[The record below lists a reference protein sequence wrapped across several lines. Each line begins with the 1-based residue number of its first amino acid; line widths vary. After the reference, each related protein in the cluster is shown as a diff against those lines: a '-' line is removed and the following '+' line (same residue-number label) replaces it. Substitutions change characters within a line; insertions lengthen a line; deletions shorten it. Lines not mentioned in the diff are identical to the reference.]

1 MMKTTEDRASEKL
14 SERSSKSNKRAQALK
29 GILEKQGI
37 EAIPEDPI
45 GESIE
50 ITGPSTSSRI
60 VTFGTDTETIHKSAS
75 SKASLAQSTAQS
87 TAQSITQSTAQST
100 AQSITQ
106 SIGLFNRLIDEE
118 LGRAA
123 TGLGIDKGELKAWVD
138 LQIEVPAKA
147 ILVLLRSMQSLHL
160 DPLCEEIGFT
170 QFEDGQWQVLITIEG
185 CSKLLN
191 QHPQFNGLVFNQAD
205 TLLDGVPEWIE
216 CSIYRKD
223 REVPTTVREY
233 LTEVRGENTI
243 WQKMPRR
250 MLRHRALQQCV
261 RLAIA

>member
-1 MMKTTEDRASEKL
+1 MKTTVDKLSEKL
-14 SERSSKSNKRAQALK
+14 SERSSKPNKRAQALK
-29 GILEKQGI
+29 GILERQGI

-45 GESIE
+45 KVDIE
-50 ITGPSTSSRI
+50 AANPTGTSRI
-60 VTFGTDTETIHKSAS
+60 VTFGTDTKKAHKSAS
-75 SKASLAQSTAQS
+75 SAASLAQS
-87 TAQSITQSTAQST
+87 TAQSITQSTAQS
-100 AQSITQ
+100 ITQ
-106 SIGLFNRLIDEE
+106 SIGLFSRLIDEE

-123 TGLGIDKGELKAWVD
+123 AGLGMDKAELKAWVD
-138 LQIEVPAKA
+138 LQLQVPAKA

-205 TLLDGVPEWIE
+205 TLIDGVPEWIE
-216 CSIYRKD
+216 CTIHRKD

-233 LTEVRGENTI
+233 LTEVRGETSI

>member
-1 MMKTTEDRASEKL
+1 MKATVDRS
-14 SERSSKSNKRAQALK
+14 SERSSKSNKRSQALK

-37 EAIPEDPI
+37 EHIPEDPI
-45 GESIE
+45 KKAIE
-50 ITGPSTSSRI
+50 IANPSSDLRI
-60 VTFGTDTETIHKSAS
+60 VTFGAEVINP
-75 SKASLAQSTAQS
+75 LAGSTAS
-87 TAQSITQSTAQST
+87 IAQSIP
-100 AQSITQ
+100 QSI
-106 SIGLFNRLIDEE
+106 SLFNGLIDKE

-123 TGLGIDKGELKAWVD
+123 AGLGIDEGELKAWIS
-138 LQIEVPAKA
+138 LQIDVPAKT
-147 ILVLLRSMQSLHL
+147 ILTILRSIQNLHL

-170 QFEDGQWQVLITIEG
+170 QYDDGQWQVFITIEG

-205 TLLDGVPEWIE
+205 TFIDGVPEWME
-216 CSIYRKD
+216 CTIYRKD
-223 REVPTTVREY
+223 RTVPTTVREY
-233 LTEVRGENTI
+233 LTEVRGENPI

>member
-1 MMKTTEDRASEKL
+1 MKAAIERSF
-14 SERSSKSNKRAQALK
+14 ERSSKTNKRSQALK

-37 EAIPEDPI
+37 EPIPEAPI
-45 GESIE
+45 KGAIE
-50 ITGPSTSSRI
+50 IANPSSGSRMA
-60 VTFGTDTETIHKSAS
+60 TFGAEVINPLAS
-75 SKASLAQSTAQS
+75 SAA
-87 TAQSITQSTAQST
+87 
-100 AQSITQ
+100 SITQ
-106 SIGLFNRLIDEE
+106 SIALFNGLINKE

-123 TGLGIDKGELKAWVD
+123 AGLGIDEGELKAWID
-138 LQIEVPAKA
+138 LQIEVPAKT
-147 ILVLLRSMQSLHL
+147 ILTILRSMQNLHL

-170 QFEDGQWQVLITIEG
+170 QYDDGQWQVFITIEG

-205 TLLDGVPEWIE
+205 TFIDGVPEWME
-216 CSIYRKD
+216 CTIHRKD
-223 REVPTTVREY
+223 RTLPTTVREY
-233 LTEVRGENTI
+233 LMEVRSENPI